1 MCVRVWCVLCAV
13 FHPMKTKS
21 LANYANSL
29 CEIKTPTEVAIRQ
42 LINTNRSWS
51 HETSTTTYRIIR
63 QMLEI
68 EIDICHSINELIVDP
83 MNVLSSDVRDI
94 RSMSKYVYDS
104 FLLFG
109 TSRSAIKTLDT
120 NNLSSS
126 PSFAWDS
133 CELGDKVAND
143 EDEWEDDERREVFVR
158 SAYCETNEIRFW
170 VVLSVR
176 CAMSAQSQSQ
186 IMIVWIACDNG
197 RCRICVE
204 EN

>member
-1 MCVRVWCVLCAV
+1 MLCAV

-29 CEIKTPTEVAIRQ
+29 CEIKTPTVVAIRQ

-68 EIDICHSINELIVDP
+68 EIDICHSFNELIVDRRP
-83 MNVLSSDVRDI
+83 M
-94 RSMSKYVYDS
+94 
-104 FLLFG
+104 
-109 TSRSAIKTLDT
+109 SAT
-120 NNLSSS
+120 
-126 PSFAWDS
+126 
-133 CELGDKVAND
+133 
-143 EDEWEDDERREVFVR
+143 FVR
-158 SAYCETNEIRFW
+158 WVSTRIWFVVIVRYFKVGHQNTRHKQFVFFFIVCLRQLRIGGQSGQRWRRMRRWWETRSFCA
-170 VVLSVR
+170 VSVLWDKRNSILGYFV

-186 IMIVWIACDNG
+186 IMIVWIVCDNG